1 MVRTVCA
8 PLVYTIEAL
17 ASPARAYA
25 TRCSLRPPCSGKP
38 ARQDTR
44 RGLCAEPS
52 SNRNRPAHTLPA
64 PRPLANACLCEA
76 LVRQARGSFDFC
88 VVLLKNNTAALA
100 TALRGDR
107 AGMSSGTSAAAAGRG
122 PSDAAPAAPSGRL
135 IFIGQVYSR
144 RSGAHTRGILP
155 FGPDPFAWP
164 KTPSTGPR
172 GAKIPQKV
180 GTIPFRFNSQ
190 ISLTQMQPP
199 DLISESLG
207 GISKISAK

>member
-1 MVRTVCA
+1 MLRQACKARHATWAVCRA
-8 PLVYTIEAL
+8 KQQ
-17 ASPARAYA
+17 PA
-25 TRCSLRPPCSGKP
+25 G
-38 ARQDTR
+38 
-44 RGLCAEPS
+44 
-52 SNRNRPAHTLPA
+52 AHTLPA

>member
-1 MVRTVCA
+1 LLRQACKARHATWAVCRA
-8 PLVYTIEAL
+8 KQQ
-17 ASPARAYA
+17 PA
-25 TRCSLRPPCSGKP
+25 G
-38 ARQDTR
+38 
-44 RGLCAEPS
+44 
-52 SNRNRPAHTLPA
+52 AHTLPA

-155 FGPDPFAWP
+155 FGPD
-164 KTPSTGPR
+164 TPSRGPR
-172 GAKIPQKV
+172 PLRLAQGVLKSLKNLERFPLDSILK
-180 GTIPFRFNSQ
+180 FRLLRCNRP
-190 ISLTQMQPP
+190 T
-199 DLISESLG
+199 
-207 GISKISAK
+207 